1 MKIAIAQVNIIA
13 GQPDRNREKII
24 EQISLAYTQN
34 ADIVVFGE
42 MTISGTPIY
51 DLPQTEN
58 FIDNTMLEL
67 SEIAEYT
74 KNIDVLI
81 GTPTIIDGELFNS
94 VVHIQHCE
102 IAAEFNKAMILS
114 RDEQGYISGIES
126 EFFDAETPL
135 ENIIE
140 VNGEKLL
147 VAIGDDIDFIDELE
161 CFAPRSRNGVSAVV
175 HMEATRYSHGVGYE
189 KTAARQNT
197 AKTIR
202 KPILSA
208 NLVGGNA
215 DLVFYG
221 GSSVVNAEGDL
232 ILQLP
237 AFKEDMAVVDLE
249 YLFEYKPI
257 KNKKLSPK
265 GKSRETF
272 EALTLAVSDY
282 IHKRGFK
289 KVALGLSGG
298 IDSAVVLAVAV
309 NALGAENVEVLMMPS
324 QFSSDHSVS
333 DAVKL
338 AENYDVKYHI
348 IPIEQSY
355 NTLLEAMKPLFGD
368 MPFSV
373 AEENMQSR
381 LRGLMIM
388 ALSNKFGHI
397 VLNTSNKCEIAM
409 GYGTLYGDTNGALS
423 ILGDLYKGEIYDLAR
438 LVNAESEIIPQN
450 IIDKAPSAELRP
462 NQKDSDSL
470 PEYDVL
476 DKVLYM
482 MIEECK
488 STEEIIAAGFD
499 KECVQKIARSLAAN
513 EYKRRQLPPVVRLSA
528 ITLGVNR
535 KMNI

>member
-1 MKIAIAQVNIIA
+1 MKIALAQLNIVA
-13 GQPDRNREKII
+13 GDLARNREKII

-51 DLPQTEN
+51 DLPHTEK

-102 IAAEFNKAMILS
+102 IAAEFNKAMIVS
-114 RDEQGYISGIES
+114 RDEMGYISGVES
-126 EFFDAETPL
+126 EFFDAENPL
-135 ENIIE
+135 ENIID

-147 VAIGDDIDFIDELE
+147 VAIGDDIDFIEELE
-161 CFAPRSRNGVSAVV
+161 CLAPRSRPHIQAVV
-175 HMEATRYSHGVGYE
+175 HMEAARYYHGVGYE
-189 KTAARQNT
+189 KVAARQKC
-197 AKTIR
+197 AKAIN
-202 KPILSA
+202 KPIFSV
-208 NLVGGNA
+208 NLVGGTA
-215 DLVFYG
+215 DIVYYG
-221 GSSVVNAEGDL
+221 GSSVVDSRGEL

-237 AFKEDMAVVDLE
+237 AFNEDMAVVDTE
-249 YLFEYKPI
+249 YLFEYKSI
-257 KNKKLSPK
+257 KNKKLTPK

-272 EALTLAVSDY
+272 EALTLAVRDY
-282 IHKRGFK
+282 ITKRGFK
-289 KVALGLSGG
+289 KIALGLSGG
-298 IDSAVVLAVAV
+298 IDSAIVLAIAV
-309 NALGAENVEVLMMPS
+309 KALGAENVDALLMPS
-324 QFSSDHSVS
+324 QYSSDHSVS

-338 AENYDVKYHI
+338 ANNFGVKHHIVSIENCF
-348 IPIEQSY
+348 
-355 NTLLEAMKPLFGD
+355 NTLIDSMSPVFGD

-381 LRGLMIM
+381 LRGVMLM
-388 ALSNKFGHI
+388 ALSNKLGHI

-409 GYGTLYGDTNGALS
+409 GYGTLYGDTNGAIS

-438 LVNAESEIIPQN
+438 FINEEQELIPQN

-462 NQKDSDSL
+462 NQKDSDFL
-470 PEYDVL
+470 PEYEIL
-476 DKVLYM
+476 DKILYKV
-482 MIEECK
+482 IEECK
-488 STEEIIAAGFD
+488 SSEDIIKEGFKKEEVEKVIRLLS
-499 KECVQKIARSLAAN
+499 VN
-513 EYKRRQLPPVVRLSA
+513 EHKRRQLPPVVRLST

-535 KMNI
+535 IMNI

>member
-13 GQPDRNREKII
+13 GQPARNREKII

-42 MTISGTPIY
+42 MSITGTPLY

-94 VVHIQHCE
+94 IVHIQHCE
-102 IAAEFNKAMILS
+102 IATEFNKAMILS
-114 RDEQGYISGIES
+114 RDEMGYVSGVES
-126 EFFDAETPL
+126 EFFDSENPL

-147 VAIGDDIDFIDELE
+147 VAIGDDIDFIEELD
-161 CFAPRSRNGVSAVV
+161 CFAPRSRAGISAVV
-175 HMEATRYSHGVGYE
+175 HMEAARYCHGVGYDKTSARQ
-189 KTAARQNT
+189 KTA
-197 AKTIR
+197 KLIR
-202 KPILSA
+202 KPILSS
-208 NLVGGNA
+208 NIVGGNA
-215 DLVFYG
+215 DIVYYG
-221 GSSVVNAEGDL
+221 GSTVVDANGEL
-232 ILQLP
+232 ILQL
-237 AFKEDMAVVDLE
+237 ATFKEDMAVVDLE
-249 YLFEYKPI
+249 FLFEYKPI
-257 KNKKLSPK
+257 KNKKLTPK

-272 EALTLAVSDY
+272 DALSLAVKDY
-282 IHKRGFK
+282 ITKRGFK

-298 IDSAVVLAVAV
+298 IDSAVVLAIAV
-309 NALGAENVEVLMMPS
+309 NALGSENVEVLIMPS
-324 QFSSDHSVS
+324 QYSSDHSVN
-333 DAVKL
+333 DAMKL
-338 AENYDVKYHI
+338 ADNYGVKYHI
-348 IPIEQSY
+348 VNIEKSY
-355 NTLLEAMKPLFGD
+355 NILLETMSPLFGD
-368 MPFSV
+368 LPFSV
-373 AEENMQSR
+373 AEENIQSR
-381 LRGLMIM
+381 LRGVMLM
-388 ALSNKFGHI
+388 AFSNKFGHI

-438 LVNAESEIIPQN
+438 YVNSETELIPQN

-476 DKVLYM
+476 DKILYKI
-482 MIEECK
+482 IEECK
-488 STEEIIAAGFD
+488 STDEIVAEGFNKEEVV
-499 KECVQKIARSLAAN
+499 KTQQRLAAN
-513 EYKRRQLPPVVRLSA
+513 EHKRRQLPPVVRLA
-528 ITLGVNR
+528 TITLGVNR
-535 KMNI
+535 KMTI